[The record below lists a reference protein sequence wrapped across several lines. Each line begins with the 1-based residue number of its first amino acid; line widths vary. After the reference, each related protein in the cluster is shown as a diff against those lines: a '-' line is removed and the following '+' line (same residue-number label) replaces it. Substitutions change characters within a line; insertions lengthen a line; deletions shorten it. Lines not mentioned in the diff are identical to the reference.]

1 MKNNLQKQISTITNG
16 ERFITPEQLEQ
27 LEELNGIWIE
37 NCGTSGTG
45 QGTLF
50 TLYLMNEYGNKTEE
64 LCEVVVKY

>member
-1 MKNNLQKQISTITNG
+1 MKTINELVEQVTKG
-16 ERFITPEQLEQ
+16 ERFISQEQLEQ
-27 LEELNGIWIE
+27 LEELNGIHVE

-50 TLYLMNEYGNKTEE
+50 TLYVTVNGDKDEE